1 MNICI
6 YGSANEDIDISFR
19 TAGEALGEALAS
31 HGHTLIFGGGAS
43 GMMGAV
49 ARGVRKKGGEVIG
62 ISPEFF
68 NVDGV
73 LFEDCTKMI
82 YTEDMRTRKQKLEDM
97 ADAFI
102 VTPGGIG
109 TMDEFFETISLN
121 QLKIINKP
129 IIIFNTNGFYDNLIS
144 LLENSANMHFLA
156 RKDLDLYYATDNP
169 KEIIKYL
176 ENNKIGD

>member
-121 QLKIINKP
+121 QLKFINKP
-129 IIIFNTNGFYDNLIS
+129 LIIS

-156 RKDLDLYYATDNP
+156 REDLDLYYATDNP